1 MEQGRDA
8 GSKLSSGIRRP
19 KYVAGDPPE
28 FLLGNMIAWW
38 LTLYRGPLVMAMPPS
53 RICDS
58 S

>member
-38 LTLYRGPLVMAMPPS
+38 LTLYRGPLVMAM
-53 RICDS
+53 IDLV
-58 S
+58 